1 MIRVKVSDP
10 HVPQTM
16 YAPGLDERSVV
27 SLFTGAGGLD
37 LGLKSA
43 GFEPVLCVELTTI
56 RGPA

>member
-1 MIRVKVSDP
+1 
-10 HVPQTM
+10 M

-37 LGLKSA
+37 LGLKAA

-56 RGPA
+56 LGPA